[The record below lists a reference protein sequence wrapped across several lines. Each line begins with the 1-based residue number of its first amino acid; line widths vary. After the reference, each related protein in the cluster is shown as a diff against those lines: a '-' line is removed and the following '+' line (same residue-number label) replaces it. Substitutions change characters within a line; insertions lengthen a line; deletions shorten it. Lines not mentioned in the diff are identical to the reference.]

1 MSKARD
7 HYFDNAK
14 FFLIVLVVFGHI
26 LRSFI
31 RENHFIEALYLFI
44 YSFHMPAFVLI
55 SGYFA
60 KGIHRPGYIKKV
72 IKKLLVPYVI
82 FQSFYAFYYYFIDDV
97 NTINLNPFDPQW
109 AMWFLLSLCS
119 WQILLY
125 ILKDY
130 NQWLI
135 TAFSFVIGIVVGY
148 FDFIN
153 GTLSLSRTL
162 VFFPLF
168 LLGYNIQKEHTEIIR
183 DKKYVPYSL
192 AILTFIFIFYYM
204 TDINFEWLFG
214 SQPYSSLEHVDA
226 YSGLKRGAIYFII
239 LLCTFSF
246 LNLVPSR
253 KLSFTYIG
261 SRTMF
266 IYLLHGMF
274 IGLFRSQQWD
284 EIINGYLPAILSTS
298 AALTIVLVY
307 SFSHDL
313 TKRVATPV
321 VEAKNPLN
329 N

>member
-14 FFLIVLVVFGHI
+14 FFLIVLVVFGHL

-31 RENHFIEALYLFI
+31 SDNHFLEALYLFI

-60 KGIHRPGYIKKV
+60 KGIHRPGYIMKV
-72 IKKLLVPYVI
+72 IKKLLIPYII

-119 WQILLY
+119 WQLLLY
-125 ILKDY
+125 LFKDY
-130 NQWLI
+130 NQLWL
-135 TAFSFVIGIVVGY
+135 TTLSFVIGIGAGY

-153 GTLSLSRTL
+153 GTMSLSRTL

-168 LLGYNIQKEHTEIIR
+168 LLGYNIQKEHTQVIR
-183 DKKYVPYSL
+183 NKKYVPYSI
-192 AILTFIFIFYYM
+192 ILLFIIFSFYFI
-204 TDINFEWLFG
+204 TDVDFGWLFG
-214 SQPYSSLEHVDA
+214 SQPYSSLEHVDV
-226 YSGLKRGAIYFII
+226 YSGFKRAAIYIVI
-239 LLCTFSF
+239 LMCTFSF

-266 IYLLHGMF
+266 IYLLHGLF
-274 IGLFRSQQWD
+274 IGLFRAQGWD
-284 EIINGYLPAILSTS
+284 DAIKGHLAAVLSAS
-298 AALTIVLVY
+298 MALTIILVY
-307 SFSHDL
+307 SFSHDW
-313 TKRVATPV
+313 TKRMATPL
-321 VEAKNPLN
+321 VEPSTND
-329 N
+329 